1 MFASLPLTALRTFE
15 SAARQSSFKAAA
27 EELAVTP
34 TAVSH
39 QIRSLEAWLGVPLFQ
54 RLPRQVR
61 LTDCGERLF
70 RSLHGALLEIS
81 QSVDTLRPQ
90 RSGGNLTVSTT
101 PAFAALWLVPRLGRF
116 YTAHPQINL
125 RLDTNCE
132 VLDLHQDASIDLVIR
147 YSLDDYPNFYGLC
160 LFDECFAVY
169 GSPAQVA
176 LAGERQPT
184 LISVRW
190 HNSRLYAHGWEAW
203 CAQAGENWMEG
214 QPVIR
219 QYDEEHYALQAAI
232 AGQGLVLASSILVSE
247 SVASGLLQPYR
258 ADISVDGAGYSALC
272 VPGRERHPP
281 VKAFFEWLRL
291 ESTTVGA
298 RLPAGAG
305 RLSGAAGQGQRG
317 CRYPSCA
324 ERRSS
329 RRKKRRPA
337 PCGAGRLHARALHP
351 PAGSISAGL
360 PERRNPG
367 APRGTPAPHRRSA

>member
-1 MFASLPLTALRTFE
+1 MEIPMFASLPLTALRTFE

-54 RLPRQVR
+54 RLPRKVR

-116 YTAHPQINL
+116 YAAHPQINL

-160 LFDECFAVY
+160 LFDECF
-169 GSPAQVA
+169 
-176 LAGERQPT
+176 
-184 LISVRW
+184 
-190 HNSRLYAHGWEAW
+190 
-203 CAQAGENWMEG
+203 
-214 QPVIR
+214 
-219 QYDEEHYALQAAI
+219 
-232 AGQGLVLASSILVSE
+232 
-247 SVASGLLQPYR
+247 
-258 ADISVDGAGYSALC
+258 
-272 VPGRERHPP
+272 
-281 VKAFFEWLRL
+281 
-291 ESTTVGA
+291 
-298 RLPAGAG
+298 
-305 RLSGAAGQGQRG
+305 
-317 CRYPSCA
+317 
-324 ERRSS
+324 
-329 RRKKRRPA
+329 
-337 PCGAGRLHARALHP
+337 
-351 PAGSISAGL
+351 
-360 PERRNPG
+360 
-367 APRGTPAPHRRSA
+367 